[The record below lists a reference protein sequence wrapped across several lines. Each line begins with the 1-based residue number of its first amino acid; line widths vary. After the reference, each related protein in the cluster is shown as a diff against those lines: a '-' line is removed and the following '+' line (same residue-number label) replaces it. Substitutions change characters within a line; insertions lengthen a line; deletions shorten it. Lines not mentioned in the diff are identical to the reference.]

1 VTDILIAGGG
11 PAGLAVAIRCVLAG
25 LSVTV
30 AEPREFPVDK
40 ACGEGLMPAAVE
52 RLAALGVRPAGHPL
66 RGIRY
71 VDPRHRADAVFR
83 GRGGL
88 GVRRTAL
95 HDALADRAAKLEI
108 PVLPGRVTGFA
119 QDAAGVTVSVAGRP
133 SAGGARAARG
143 TEEAR
148 EIGEARGAGQD
159 DRSGAD
165 NADRLGDVRV
175 RYLVG
180 ADGLHSG
187 VRRRCG
193 LDPVAAPARRARLA
207 PPPRFGLRRHYRIA
221 PWTDLVEVHWA
232 AGAEAYVTP
241 VAADQVGIAVLGAR
255 GGGAQGSG
263 IQDGGIQD
271 GGAQGRGFDARL
283 AAFPLLRERLAGAV
297 PVSGVRG
304 AGPLRQD
311 VRCRVAGRV
320 LLAGDASGYQD
331 ALTGEGIGAA
341 LAQAEVL
348 AACLAAGRPG
358 DYERAWRRVTRLSR
372 MLTGG
377 LLWSRHQ
384 PLLAP
389 RIVPAAQR
397 LPWLFGAI
405 VNQVGRA

>member
-1 VTDILIAGGG
+1 MTDILVAGAG

-25 LSVTV
+25 LSVTI

-52 RLAALGVRPAGHPL
+52 RLAALGARPAGHPL

-108 PVLPGRVTGFA
+108 PVLAGRVTGFA
-119 QDAAGVTVSVAGRP
+119 QDGTGVTVSVAGGP
-133 SAGGARAARG
+133 SAGQ
-143 TEEAR
+143 TS
-148 EIGEARGAGQD
+148 GAGTTGTD
-159 DRSGAD
+159 DRSRAT
-165 NADRLGDVRV
+165 GDSPGRVRA

-187 VRRRCG
+187 VRRMCG
-193 LDPVAAPARRARLA
+193 LDPPAAPARPARTA
-207 PPPRFGLRRHYRIA
+207 PPPRFGLRRHYRVA

-232 AGAEAYVTP
+232 AGTEAYVTP
-241 VAADQVGIAVLGAR
+241 LAADQVGVAILGAR
-255 GGGAQGSG
+255 GGARNRGT
-263 IQDGGIQD
+263 QDGEGRDGNARDGKAQD
-271 GGAQGRGFDARL
+271 GGAEGRGFDARL
-283 AAFPLLRERLAGAV
+283 AAFPRLRERLAGAV
-297 PVSGVRG
+297 PASNVRG

-311 VRCRVAGRV
+311 VRHRVAGRV

-358 DYERAWRRVTRLSR
+358 DYERAWRRVTRRSR
-372 MLTGG
+372 TLTGA

>member
-11 PAGLAVAIRCVLAG
+11 PAGLAAAISCTLAG

-52 RLAALGVRPAGHPL
+52 RLAALGVHPAGHPL

-71 VDPRHRADAVFR
+71 VDPGHSADAVFR

-95 HDALADRAAKLEI
+95 HDALADRAAKLDV
-108 PVLPGRVTGFA
+108 PVLSGRVTGFT
-119 QDAAGVTVSVAGRP
+119 QDEDGVTVTVADGT
-133 SAGGARAARG
+133 SAGGAG
-143 TEEAR
+143 S
-148 EIGEARGAGQD
+148 GAGA
-159 DRSGAD
+159 GGG
-165 NADRLGDVRV
+165 LGDVRV
-175 RYLVG
+175 RYLVA

-187 VRRRCG
+187 VRRMCG
-193 LDPVAAPARRARLA
+193 LEPAPARNPRPGRPGPQGRPG
-207 PPPRFGLRRHYRIA
+207 PPARFGLRRHYRVR
-221 PWTDLVEVHWA
+221 PWTDMVEVHWA
-232 AGAEAYVTP
+232 ANAEAYVTP
-241 VAADQVGIAVLGAR
+241 VAADQVGVAVLGAR
-255 GGGAQGSG
+255 GDPAWSGEAQGGGARGDAARREG
-263 IQDGGIQD
+263 PGGD
-271 GGAQGRGFDARL
+271 AAPDRGFDARL
-283 AAFPLLRERLAGAV
+283 AAFPSLRERLAGAV
-297 PVSGVRG
+297 PVSDVRG

-311 VRCRVAGRV
+311 VRRRVAGRV

-348 AACLAAGRPG
+348 ASCLAAGRPR
-358 DYERAWRRVTRLSR
+358 DYERAWRQVTRMSR
-372 MLTGG
+372 ALTGG

-384 PLLAP
+384 SLLAP
-389 RIVPAAQR
+389 RIVPAAQL

-405 VNQVGRA
+405 VNQVGQA